1 MAALTGASGECCARA
16 MPFAGPI
23 VSTFSR
29 SHKLLTLSW
38 ALDDAYI
45 CKLAVGL
52 ASAGHCDSTAIACIC
67 VAAGSVADYADALAK
82 RAT

>member
-1 MAALTGASGECCARA
+1 MTALTGASGECCARA

-23 VSTFSR
+23 VSTFSQ

-52 ASAGHCDSTAIACIC
+52 ASAGHCESTAIVYIC
-67 VAAGSVADYADALAK
+67 VAAGSLADYVDALAK
-82 RAT
+82 GGT